1 MVRQVKA
8 AQTAAVACH
17 DGEQCHAFE
26 AVRENIGRHLRDG
39 QQGDDQHDAHHAQA
53 GHNGQCDEG
62 HHQIF
67 HHGDRKTL
75 RTGKFSVES
84 NGNERTEKECESSRG
99 DECQCA

>member
-39 QQGDDQHDAHHAQA
+39 QQGDDQHDAQHAQA
-53 GHNGQCDEG
+53 GHNGQCIRYSTMVTGRRCERANSVSKAMETSG
-62 HHQIF
+62 R
-67 HHGDRKTL
+67 RKNV
-75 RTGKFSVES
+75 KAAVAMSANVP
-84 NGNERTEKECESSRG
+84 NK
-99 DECQCA
+99 